1 MSFLSRL
8 FGSSKPARGAEPQ
21 DLESRLAV
29 LEAEHEA
36 GAQGLKGAPL
46 NRAGDLVLKAGDA
59 ARAMAYYGRAIDT
72 YLDDQQLEAA
82 RGVANKIVRVHP
94 EAVRTLCTL
103 TWLDLAARHM
113 ATALLHLRDY
123 VEAAKRSGHEALA
136 ADQIW
141 HMARLAPF
149 DEFLS
154 AAADA
159 LDQLD
164 EAERAEEVR
173 EWVRNEGSPEVV
185 RDEHELA
192 ERCMAAATE
201 AARTSD

>member
-8 FGSSKPARGAEPQ
+8 FGSSKGPSDDDPVDLDARIA
-21 DLESRLAV
+21 A
-29 LEAEHEA
+29 LEAESAA
-36 GAQGLKGAPL
+36 GHQGLKGAPL
-46 NRAGDLVLKAGDA
+46 NRAGDLALKAGDSG
-59 ARAMAYYGRAIDT
+59 RAMSYYGRAIDT
-72 YLDDQQLEAA
+72 YLADEQLEAA

-123 VEAAKRSGHEALA
+123 VSASKRAGQEAIAG
-136 ADQIW
+136 DQIFA
-141 HMARLAPF
+141 MATLAPF
-149 DEFLS
+149 DEFLA

-164 EAERAEEVR
+164 RADDATTVR
-173 EWVRNEGSPEVV
+173 EWMKAGGSDDVI
-185 RDEHELA
+185 RDEHDLA
-192 ERCMAAATE
+192 EACMRAATK
-201 AARTSD
+201 ASAS